1 MDSTPSRRKSPP
13 RNRFADLRCS
23 QLNQTEKQTL
33 VALALKVLQ
42 QSHRPGQEL
51 NCPTRTRQYLRLRL
65 ADYRTEVFG
74 CLFLDAAHRVLAVRE
89 LFQGTID
96 GAAVYPRVVVEQALA
111 ANAAALVFYHNHPS
125 GVAEPSQADRRI
137 TERLQAAL
145 ALVDIR
151 VLDHLVVTNGESLS
165 FAEQGLL

>member
-1 MDSTPSRRKSPP
+1 MDTIPSRRKSPP

-23 QLNQTEKQTL
+23 QLNQAEKKTL
-33 VALALKVLQ
+33 VALALRVLQ
-42 QSHRPGQEL
+42 QRHRRGQEL
-51 NCPTRTRQYLRLRL
+51 NSPAKTRQFLRLRL
-65 ADYRTEVFG
+65 ADSRMEVFG
-74 CLFLDAAHRVLAVRE
+74 CLFLDSAHRILDIKE

-111 ANAAALVFYHNHPS
+111 VNAAAMVFYHNHPS
-125 GVAEPSQADRRI
+125 GVAEPSTADRRI

-151 VLDHLVVTNGESLS
+151 VLDHLVVTAGESVS
-165 FAEQGLL
+165 FAERGLL